1 MKKNLFFLFLLPALF
16 CGCSANPDNIPP
28 EPGTSEK
35 NNTAT
40 ETTAA
45 TTAPEN
51 EENEKGFD
59 DTAPKSMYTL
69 AYQSVLMS
77 DTGEAQG
84 ELIWFASPGAVTSPE
99 AYYVSSALGTGNIAL
114 FTKVLTKTC
123 EKSTGVSLIG
133 KEIKS
138 STVTVTESQMHTF
151 VIVACGIIP
160 VAIIAIGIV
169 VWALRRRK

>member
-1 MKKNLFFLFLLPALF
+1 MPYGHAITTADMSTGEEETEDGEENNAPVVETYALYVF
-16 CGCSANPDNIPP
+16 RDEDGDGNPD
-28 EPGTSEK
+28 ED
-35 NNTAT
+35 
-40 ETTAA
+40 
-45 TTAPEN
+45 APR
-51 EENEKGFD
+51 
-59 DTAPKSMYTL
+59 SQYTL

-84 ELIWFASPGAVTSPE
+84 ELIWFASPGAFDASY
-99 AYYVSSALGTGNIAL
+99 ASGTGNAAL

-151 VIVACGIIP
+151 VSVACGIIP